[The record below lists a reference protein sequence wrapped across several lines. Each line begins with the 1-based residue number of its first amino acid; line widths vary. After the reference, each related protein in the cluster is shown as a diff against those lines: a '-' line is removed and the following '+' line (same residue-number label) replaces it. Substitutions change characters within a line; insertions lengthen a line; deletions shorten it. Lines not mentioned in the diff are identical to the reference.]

1 MPTRKATFANNEF
14 YHVFNR
20 GVDKRDIILDYEDM
34 DRFFKS
40 IMLFNSEKPIGSIYE
55 LSQLERGGLTA
66 KPKKLVNIVA
76 YCLNPN
82 HFHFIFEQKIDGG
95 ISEFM
100 KRLGGGY
107 TWYFNH
113 KQKRSGSLFQGSFKS
128 VFGDKNE
135 YLLHLSAYVNLND
148 SVHRRGGL
156 TATGKFSRSSMDE
169 YVNDKNNF
177 SICEKN
183 IILSQFKN
191 KEDYRNFAT
200 SSLGEILRKREEEEI
215 SKMILE

>member
-1 MPTRKATFANNEF
+1 MF
-14 YHVFNR
+14 V
-20 GVDKRDIILDYEDM
+20 
-34 DRFFKS
+34 
-40 IMLFNSEKPIGSIYE
+40 
-55 LSQLERGGLTA
+55 
-66 KPKKLVNIVA
+66 
-76 YCLNPN
+76 
-82 HFHFIFEQKIDGG
+82 
-95 ISEFM
+95 
-100 KRLGGGY
+100 
-107 TWYFNH
+107 
-113 KQKRSGSLFQGSFKS
+113 
-128 VFGDKNE
+128 DKNE

-148 SVHRRGGL
+148 SVHRCGGL
-156 TATGKFSRSSMDE
+156 TATSKFSRSSMDE